1 MGQMRIL
8 VIEDNQD
15 IAGNICD
22 YLESQGA
29 LMDYAADGVVGLHL
43 AVTGDFDAIILD
55 VMLPGID
62 GIELCKKMRE
72 SSAPQPP
79 ILMLTALDA
88 LQDKLSGFAAG
99 ADDYLVKPFAL
110 EELHARV
117 KALVT
122 RSQGGNIPNLQVGP
136 LEMNVGARQVT
147 RDGKLLQL
155 NRATFNILKLLMES
169 HPNITS
175 RQELEH
181 TIWGDNP
188 PQSDAL
194 RSHIYA
200 LRNKVDKGFDTPMVH
215 TVHGVGFKLVPPD
228 DQQ

>member
-1 MGQMRIL
+1 MSQMRIL

-15 IAGNICD
+15 IAENICD

-29 LMDYAADGVVGLHL
+29 VTDYAADGLVGLHL

-55 VMLPGID
+55 VMLPGIG

-88 LQDKLSGFAAG
+88 LHDKLSGFDAG

-110 EELHARV
+110 EELLARL

-122 RSQGGNIPNLQVGP
+122 RSKGAHTSNLSVGP
-136 LEMNVGARQVT
+136 LVMDIGTMRVT
-147 RDGKLLQL
+147 RNDVSLQL
-155 NRATFNILKLLMES
+155 NRATFNILRTLMEA
-169 HPNITS
+169 HPNVTT
-175 RQELEH
+175 RQTLEH
-181 TIWGDNP
+181 AIWGDSP

-200 LRNKVDKGFDTPMVH
+200 LRNKVDKNFDSSMIH
-215 TVHGVGFKLVPPD
+215 TVHGVGFKLVNPD
-228 DQQ
+228 EQ

>member
-1 MGQMRIL
+1 MSQMRIL

-29 LMDYAADGVVGLHL
+29 VTDYAADGLVGLHL
-43 AVTGDFDAIILD
+43 AVSGDFDAIILD
-55 VMLPGID
+55 VMLPGIG
-62 GIELCKKMRE
+62 GIELCRKMRE

-88 LQDKLSGFAAG
+88 LQDKLSGFDAG

-110 EELHARV
+110 EELHARI
-117 KALVT
+117 KALVARNQRGHNPSLT
-122 RSQGGNIPNLQVGP
+122 VGP
-136 LEMNVGARQVT
+136 LVMNVGTMQVT
-147 RDGKLLQL
+147 RDGIPLHL
-155 NRATFNILKLLMES
+155 NRASFNLLKLLMEAY
-169 HPNITS
+169 PNIAS
-175 RQELEH
+175 RQALEH
-181 TIWGDNP
+181 AIWGDSP

-200 LRNKVDKGFDTPMVH
+200 LRNKLDKGFESPMIH
-215 TVHGVGFKLVPPD
+215 TIHSVGFQLVNPD
-228 DQQ
+228 EQ

>member
-1 MGQMRIL
+1 MGQMRVL

-29 LMDYAADGVVGLHL
+29 ITDYAADGLVGLHL

-62 GIELCKKMRE
+62 GIELCKRMRE
-72 SSAPQPP
+72 SSIPQPP

-88 LQDKLSGFAAG
+88 LQDKLSGFNAG

-110 EELHARV
+110 EELYARL
-117 KALVT
+117 KALVA
-122 RSQGGNIPNLQVGP
+122 RSRGGHNPNLQIGP
-136 LEMNVGARQVT
+136 LVLNVGTMQVT
-147 RDGKLLQL
+147 RDGIPLQL
-155 NRATFNILKLLMES
+155 NRATFNILKLLMETY
-169 HPNITS
+169 PNITS
-175 RQELEH
+175 RQALEH
-181 TIWGDNP
+181 AIWGDSP

-194 RSHIYA
+194 RSHIYT
-200 LRNKVDKGFDTPMVH
+200 LRNKVDKNFGSPMIH
-215 TVHGVGFKLVPPD
+215 TVHGIGFKLVNPD
-228 DQQ
+228 E